1 MSVACEACHGPGSRH
16 VEWAQT
22 AKPPYALGDRK
33 ALEAYLRSRASE
45 AWHFPSGAA
54 KYAERDRPAPVETIN
69 VCLACHARRSV
80 LKEGEPA
87 SVALLDAYRLALPI
101 PPLYYADGQ
110 QREEVYTWGSFAQS
124 KMFAR
129 GVACMDCHEPH
140 ALKLRAEG
148 NALCGRCH
156 NASVFDTEQHHHH
169 AAGAKGAECVGCHMP
184 AQNYMLI
191 DARRDH
197 SFRLPRPDLSS
208 SIGSPNACMQCHTDH
223 KPEWAAD
230 ALDGWYGRDWRFRMH
245 YGATLHAGMTQG
257 AKGFPDLLK
266 LATSPSQPPSCA
278 PRRRRSHRANRAK
291 GRRAMGRS

>member
-140 ALKLRAEG
+140 ALKLRAES
-148 NALCGRCH
+148 LTRCAVAVITH
-156 NASVFDTEQHHHH
+156 RSSTPSSITIMPPARRGPNAS
-169 AAGAKGAECVGCHMP
+169 
-184 AQNYMLI
+184 
-191 DARRDH
+191 
-197 SFRLPRPDLSS
+197 
-208 SIGSPNACMQCHTDH
+208 
-223 KPEWAAD
+223 
-230 ALDGWYGRDWRFRMH
+230 
-245 YGATLHAGMTQG
+245 GAT
-257 AKGFPDLLK
+257 
-266 LATSPSQPPSCA
+266 CR
-278 PRRRRSHRANRAK
+278 PRTTC
-291 GRRAMGRS
+291 